1 MRRISQT
8 LVAVAA
14 GAMFVAGLSGI
25 AGASVSEAKPKEVS
39 AEKYAKTMCT
49 TYNKV
54 LDDVNG
60 FGEDLDASTTTDP
73 AAFQAEVNAAGDAV
87 LAKLAAAEKKLKGIY
102 PDVDGGKKIG
112 KQFAK
117 NTTELQSAIG
127 DAVDTFTAADP
138 TSPAF
143 SGDVTILSVALST
156 LSTQLSDVT
165 VGITNQDFIG
175 AVGDEKSC
183 QEIFPVTGG

>member
-1 MRRISQT
+1 
-8 LVAVAA
+8 
-14 GAMFVAGLSGI
+14 MFVAGLSGTV
-25 AGASVSEAKPKEVS
+25 GASVPEAKQKEVS

-49 TYNKV
+49 TYNAV
-54 LDDVNG
+54 LDDLDT
-60 FGEDLDASTTTDP
+60 FTEDITSSTTEDP
-73 AAFQAEVNAAGDAV
+73 AAFQSEVGTAGDDV
-87 LAKLAAAEKKLKGIY
+87 LTKLAAAEKKLKSVY
-102 PDVDGGKKIG
+102 PDVDGGKKIS

-127 DAVDTFTAADP
+127 EAVDEFTSADS

-156 LSTQLSDVT
+156 LSTQISDVT

-183 QEIFPVTGG
+183 QKIFPVTGG